1 MGQQPEAEPGW
12 AVGIDAWL
20 RGGGLVVTA
29 SDRAARALAS
39 AFHRARRAEG
49 YTAWPAPNI
58 LDWKSFV
65 HGAWEERTF
74 DKGDGRLLL
83 NPVQEQS
90 LWAEIAGA
98 DGRLATLLEGP
109 RHRLAGLAME
119 AHELLCSYAPR
130 FLRPSSR
137 IAWQQDAAAF
147 SGWLAAFDET
157 CRASNL
163 LSTARLP
170 LELIS
175 LLESEAARRPPLLL
189 VGFDRILPVQRS
201 LFDAWGAWQESV
213 HGEPAGTLLFHEA
226 ADAQAELAAC
236 ALWCSRQLAA
246 HPRVRLLVVTEDAS
260 KRRSEIE
267 RAFLRHTGPASSPLF
282 EFSLGVPLSQVALP
296 HAAHLLLRWL
306 SGPLAEHELD
316 WLFSIGHAAAN
327 AQESTALQAHMRDL
341 RRRGLQQPY
350 WTFKAFIG
358 QAPAKLLPGAW
369 VERIIVAQRRL
380 TEFAHRPSAAAGPLD
395 WAELVPQL
403 LESTHFAAARP
414 LSSAEFQAA
423 HRWRQAVESC
433 GSLGFD
439 GRRIPWPDFLS
450 VLARSLDETL
460 FTPESRDA
468 PIQITGPAESAGL
481 AADAV
486 WFLGASED
494 AWPAAGSTHPLLPP
508 EVQRAAGMP
517 HATPQ
522 LDWDLAHAITT
533 RLLASSPEVHFSYA
547 KQNEGVEAR
556 PSRLIEQLA
565 GEAKEL
571 PPELKVP
578 ASPSPLTV
586 PIEDLSRIPFPPGKV
601 EGGAD
606 VLTNQSQCPF
616 KAFATARLAA
626 QGWEPA
632 EAGLTPS
639 QRGQLLHAVLHA
651 VWGGSPEG
659 IRTFAELQNLK
670 EEDRSTFVAAH
681 VRRALQ
687 QELRL
692 HLRQRMPRRYLEL
705 EEQRLTK
712 LVAEWLTYEATRIGF
727 EVAETEVK
735 HTVHISDL
743 TLDLRLDRID
753 RLNDGSLLVIDY
765 KSGDVSPKSWEL
777 PRPNDVQLPLYAAFA
792 IDLDSEVLGGLVF
805 AKVRAGNY
813 EFAGF
818 VGDARATLIKSLR
831 GNRNL
836 VKKPF
841 SAELLLK
848 WQDYIQQLAKDFLAG
863 RAEVDPRNYPKTC
876 ERCGLHTLCRIR
888 ENQAQ
893 LEAEDES
900 DGLTNPEAAD
910 E

>member
-1 MGQQPEAEPGW
+1 MGARPEAE
-12 AVGIDAWL
+12 IDAWL
-20 RGGGLVVTA
+20 RNGGLVVTA

-49 YTAWPAPNI
+49 LTAWPAPNI

-65 HGAWEERTF
+65 RTAWEERAL

-90 LWAEIAGA
+90 LWSAIAGA
-98 DGRLATLLEGP
+98 SRHMAALLEGP
-109 RHRLAGLAME
+109 RHRLAALAME

-137 IAWQQDAAAF
+137 TAWQQDAAAF
-147 SGWLAAFDET
+147 SDWLAAFDEA
-157 CRASNL
+157 CRAGNL
-163 LSTARLP
+163 LSAARLP

-175 LLESEAARRPPLLL
+175 LLESEAAGRPPLLL
-189 VGFDRILPVQRS
+189 AGFDRIHPVQRS
-201 LFDAWGAWQESV
+201 LFEAWGAWQEAV
-213 HGEPAGTLLFHEA
+213 PNQPASQILYHSAPDTQTEF
-226 ADAQAELAAC
+226 DAC
-236 ALWCSRQLAA
+236 ALWCGRQLAA
-246 HPRVRLLVVTEDAS
+246 NLNARLLVVTQNAAAS
-260 KRRSEIE
+260 DLRGQIE
-267 RAFLRHTGPASSPLF
+267 RAFLHLKPSHTGPASSPLF

-306 SGPLAEHELD
+306 SSPLAEHELD
-316 WLFSIGHAAAN
+316 WLFSTGHAAAN

-341 RRRGLQQPY
+341 RRRGLQQPM
-350 WTFKAFIG
+350 WTLNAFLH
-358 QAPAKLLPGAW
+358 QRPVVDVLPTLW
-369 VERIIVAQRRL
+369 VNRMFEAQRRL
-380 TEFAHRPSAAAGPLD
+380 ADFARRPSAAADPLD

-403 LESTHFAAARP
+403 LESIHFATARP

-423 HRWRQAVESC
+423 HRWRQAVETC

-439 GRRIPWPDFLS
+439 GRRIPWLDFLS
-450 VLARSLDETL
+450 VLARTLDETL
-460 FTPESRDA
+460 FAPESRDA
-468 PIQITGPAESAGL
+468 LIQIAGPAESAGL
-481 AADAV
+481 TADAV

-508 EVQRAAGMP
+508 EVQREAGMP

-522 LDWDLAHAITT
+522 LDWELAHAITT
-533 RLLASSPEVHFSYA
+533 RLLAATPEVHFSFA
-547 KQNEGVEAR
+547 KQKEDAEAR
-556 PSRLIEQLA
+556 RSRLVEQFA

-571 PPELKVP
+571 PPELKALPSP
-578 ASPSPLTV
+578 APLTV
-586 PIEDLSRIPFPPGKV
+586 PIEDLSRIPFLPGKV

-651 VWGGSPEG
+651 VWGGPPEG
-659 IRTFAELQNLK
+659 IRTHAELLK
-670 EEDRSTFVAAH
+670 LSDREAFVAVH
-681 VRRALQ
+681 VQRAMARQLPS
-687 QELRL
+687 
-692 HLRQRMPRRYLEL
+692 HLRERMPRRYLKV

-712 LVAEWLTYEATRIGF
+712 LVAEWLNYEATRIGF

-792 IDLDSEVLGGLVF
+792 LDLDSEVLGGLVF

-863 RAEVDPRNYPKTC
+863 RAEVDPRDYPKTC
-876 ERCGLHTLCRIR
+876 ERCGLQILCRIQ